1 MLEADSLCEISNMGR
16 SCHVKNCKNSQR
28 NAYVFS
34 VNQEKANHF
43 TEEFGYEFETRGTR
57 VWICENHF
65 EEDFISRYEYI
76 FKDVNQNNID
86 KLINS
91 PPPYEKFPSMP
102 EGIFSNGV
110 SQILIFAIKSTLL
123 KYLVF
128 FLFETISVLTLK
140 KVCLMN
146 LFQKTNC

>member
-1 MLEADSLCEISNMGR
+1 M
-16 SCHVKNCKNSQR
+16 K
-28 NAYVFS
+28 
-34 VNQEKANHF
+34 
-43 TEEFGYEFETRGTR
+43 
-57 VWICENHF
+57 
-65 EEDFISRYEYI
+65 
-76 FKDVNQNNID
+76 
-86 KLINS
+86 
-91 PPPYEKFPSMP
+91 KFPSMP

-146 LFQKTNC
+146 LFQKRTVKLEIKNLVKSRKI